1 MQRLIALA
9 THGSVTEE
17 GFIFPEQFLGCIPAL
32 IEIEGIRCSHLL
44 GCDDDEVPAK
54 GNFLIDDL
62 ISFPAI
68 HELFVFLAFMIKD
81 QVEIPAVLLPEI
93 QFHSLVLAKEQRQ
106 PVDLFFYILT
116 LGSLLPFV
124 IVNVEVALLLIRRI
138 QLVFHGD
145 TVHLVITQA
154 EFTLFF
160 EAAQDQLQHMN

>member
-93 QFHSLVLAKEQRQ
+93 QFHSLVLAKEQRH
-106 PVDLFFYILT
+106 PVDLFFHIYYNARKSASVRYSKC
-116 LGSLLPFV
+116 GSSAPS
-124 IVNVEVALLLIRRI
+124 
-138 QLVFHGD
+138 HPKD
-145 TVHLVITQA
+145 TAGVSR
-154 EFTLFF
+154 
-160 EAAQDQLQHMN
+160 